1 MSPAKQTPKKQA
13 PKEDWIE
20 TDLPV
25 VSTLK
30 NCRQISKTHW
40 EGIDVDGAILRVQ
53 GTMPAKRRLLVSLRR
68 LVPFRTGGGYTA
80 YGFVRLILAA

>member
-1 MSPAKQTPKKQA
+1 MKRKQRPA

-25 VSTLK
+25 VGALK

-40 EGIDVDGAILRVQ
+40 EGIDAE
-53 GTMPAKRRLLVSLRR
+53 
-68 LVPFRTGGGYTA
+68 
-80 YGFVRLILAA
+80 